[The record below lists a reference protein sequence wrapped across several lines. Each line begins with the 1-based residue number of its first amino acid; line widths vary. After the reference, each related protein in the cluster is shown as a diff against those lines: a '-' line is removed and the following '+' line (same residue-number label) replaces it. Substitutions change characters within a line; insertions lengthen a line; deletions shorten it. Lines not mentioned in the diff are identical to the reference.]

1 MHHGRE
7 DMIKIE
13 NLTKIFKQK
22 KEKKRGLLKRKTDVK
37 AVDNVSFEIK
47 AGTVFGLIGP
57 NGAGKTTLV
66 KILSTLIIPNQ
77 GKAWVNGFD
86 ILKEDQKVRASI
98 GIATGTER
106 SFYFRLS
113 GWQNLWFFGVLQGI
127 KGPELKNRIEVLMK
141 SVDLY
146 SEKDKQF
153 MQYSLGE
160 KRKLDLVRC
169 LLTDPPVFFLDEPTT
184 SIDPHSAIKIRE
196 KIRELKDKGKTLIL
210 VTHNLDEAEKLCDRI
225 GIMDKGRLVKE
236 GSLNFLKEEAK
247 TKRVCLKLEGFPKIE
262 LLEKLKLYGEVKGSK
277 ENKEIEIFLSDGEK
291 LSQLLEM
298 VNSQRIE
305 IESINTHQ
313 LSLEEIFL
321 KYTGSEKT

>member
-1 MHHGRE
+1 
-7 DMIKIE
+7 MIKTE

-22 KEKKRGLLKRKTDVK
+22 KEKKKSFLFKRKTDIK
-37 AVDNVSFEIK
+37 AVDNITLEIE

-77 GKAWVNGFD
+77 GKAWVNGYD
-86 ILKEDQKVRASI
+86 ISKEDQKVRASI

-127 KGPELKNRIEVLMK
+127 KSFELKNRIEVLMK

-196 KIRELKDKGKTLIL
+196 KIRELKDRGKTLIL

-236 GSLNFLKEEAK
+236 GSLNFLKEETK
-247 TKRVCLKLEGFPKIE
+247 TKRVYLKLEKLPTDD
-262 LLEKLKLYGEVKGSK
+262 LLEKFKLFGEIKNSK
-277 ENKEIEIFLSDGEK
+277 ENREIEIFLSDGEK
-291 LSQLLEM
+291 LSQLLEL
-298 VNSQRIE
+298 VNSQKIE
-305 IESINTHQ
+305 IESINTQQ

-321 KYTGSEKT
+321 KYTGNEKT

>member
-7 DMIKIE
+7 YMIKTE

-37 AVDNVSFEIK
+37 AVDNISFEIK

-77 GKAWVNGFD
+77 GKAWINGFD

-225 GIMDKGRLVKE
+225 GIMDKGRF
-236 GSLNFLKEEAK
+236 S
-247 TKRVCLKLEGFPKIE
+247 E
-262 LLEKLKLYGEVKGSK
+262 LFERRS
-277 ENKEIEIFLSDGEK
+277 
-291 LSQLLEM
+291 
-298 VNSQRIE
+298 
-305 IESINTHQ
+305 
-313 LSLEEIFL
+313 
-321 KYTGSEKT
+321 